1 MAPQPDHRDGPL
13 EFAKLLE
20 LLNASE
26 AHGNPAVAS
35 QEQHELEVPN
45 SGTTISDPAMLP
57 EDPPDEVE
65 NPFAAHIV
73 RGMSK
78 MKRG

>member
-1 MAPQPDHRDGPL
+1 MANQSDHADAPL

-20 LLNASE
+20 LLNTAE
-26 AHGNPAVAS
+26 EQPETIKEERQHDVPAPA
-35 QEQHELEVPN
+35 
-45 SGTTISDPAMLP
+45 TTDWDPFMLP
-57 EDPPDEVE
+57 EDPRDLAE